1 MSIIKQIIFFG
12 DKVTEFYLS
21 QDDKVRLKM
30 NYVFDLVRFEQQVPR
45 KFYKKLE
52 NNPWVGNIRELR
64 NTLERSLIL
73 MDDNVL
79 SVEDLP
85 HSISG
90 NSFALPMASSGIS
103 IIEHFNP
110 LLLTK

>member
-1 MSIIKQIIFFG
+1 MSIIKEIIFFG

-52 NNPWVGNIRELR
+52 NTDEIYEIRIITSQKSFRLLCFQDEGN
-64 NTLERSLIL
+64 LI
-73 MDDNVL
+73 VL
-79 SVEDLP
+79 TNGFIKKTHLC
-85 HSISG
+85 
-90 NSFALPMASSGIS
+90 
-103 IIEHFNP
+103 
-110 LLLTK
+110 